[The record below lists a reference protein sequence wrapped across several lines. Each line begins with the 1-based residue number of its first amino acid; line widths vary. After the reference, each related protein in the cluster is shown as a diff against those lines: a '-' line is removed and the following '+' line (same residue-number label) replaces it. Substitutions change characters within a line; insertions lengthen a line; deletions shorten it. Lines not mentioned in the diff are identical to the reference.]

1 MKSLNTPTIKTLA
14 TLLLITAVSAC
25 SDDDNEMDIP
35 VSDVPANVIS
45 KVQNALPG
53 ISIVEAEKETK
64 GELVIYEL
72 EGTLISGE
80 EYDIKITAKGKILKI
95 KLDD

>member
-1 MKSLNTPTIKTLA
+1 MKLLTIPAIKTIA
-14 TLLLITAVSAC
+14 TLLFITAVSAC
-25 SDDDNEMDIP
+25 SDDSNEVGIP
-35 VSDVPANVIS
+35 VSEVPANIIS

-53 ISIVEAEKETK
+53 ISIDEAEKETK
-64 GELVIYEL
+64 AELVIYEL